1 MGGRSN
7 TFKGGSGE
15 SLPVSPSDYGE
26 RMSKSR
32 CQSDLLASRLMT
44 HKNGSAMENIVIIDD
59 DPAIQ
64 MLLKRT
70 LASRGYEVTVAG
82 NGADGLAQVQALH
95 PAMVICDWVMPKM
108 NGLEVC
114 RHVKS
119 LPELATTFFILLT
132 SKGSVEDRVE
142 GLDAGADDFLCKPIE
157 MFELEA
163 RIRSGLRL
171 YQLNNDLKRQKQLI
185 EAELAEAADYVCSLL
200 PEPSPYPPLIVDMR
214 FIPSSQLGGD
224 SFDYYWLDD
233 QYAVMY
239 LLDVSGHGLRAA
251 LPSVSVLNLLRSQA
265 LKQVDYRKPSQVLA
279 GLNEIFQMTARNDKY
294 FTIWYGV
301 YNQRKRQLTYASAGH
316 PPAIL
321 ISPQRGGAIATFPL
335 KTPGFPVG
343 MFPGVEYEEAV
354 CTVAAQSSLYL
365 FSDGIYEI
373 PQHNGE
379 IWGIDPFIAQL
390 ETYHRQR
397 ERNLDDIIQV
407 VRTLARKPDFD
418 DDLSLLEIRF
428 AH

>member
-1 MGGRSN
+1 
-7 TFKGGSGE
+7 
-15 SLPVSPSDYGE
+15 
-26 RMSKSR
+26 
-32 CQSDLLASRLMT
+32 
-44 HKNGSAMENIVIIDD
+44 MENIVIIDD

-70 LASRGYEVTVAG
+70 LASRGYEVTVAS
-82 NGADGLAQVQALH
+82 NGAEGLEQVQALH

-108 NGLEVC
+108 NGLDVC

-171 YQLNNDLKRQKQLI
+171 YQLNNDLQRQKQLL
-185 EAELAEAADYVCSLL
+185 ETELAEAADYVCSLL
-200 PEPSPYPPLIVDMR
+200 PEPSPSPPLVVDMR

-265 LKQVDYRKPSQVLA
+265 LKQVNYRKPGEVLA

-301 YNQRKRQLTYASAGH
+301 YHQKTRQLTYASAGH
-316 PPAIL
+316 PPAL
-321 ISPQRGGAIATFPL
+321 LLSPQRDGTLHTQPL

-343 MFPGVEYEEAV
+343 MFPNVDYEEAV
-354 CTVAAQSSLYL
+354 CSVVPNSSLYL
-365 FSDGIYEI
+365 FSDGIYEL
-373 PQHNGE
+373 PQPDGE
-379 IWGIDPFIAQL
+379 LWGLDRFTHQL
-390 ETYHRQR
+390 QAYRLTPN
-397 ERNLDDIIQV
+397 RNLDQIINQMKTV
-407 VRTLARKPDFD
+407 NQDLAFD
-418 DDLSLLEIRF
+418 DDLSLLEINF
-428 AH
+428 VH